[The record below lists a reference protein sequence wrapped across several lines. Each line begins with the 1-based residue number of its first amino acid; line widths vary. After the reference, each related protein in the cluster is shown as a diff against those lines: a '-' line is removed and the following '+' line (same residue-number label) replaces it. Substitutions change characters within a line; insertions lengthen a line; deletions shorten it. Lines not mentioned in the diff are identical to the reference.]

1 MHIYMHVYKFICI
14 CIHLSSYLSMCQC
27 LCVCV
32 CISLSLS
39 LYISCGIYAYIDL
52 SICLPCVYQCEIDS
66 NFGSFPPE
74 PWRTRDYPV
83 DLVHLAI
90 APLLRSLSVLTHT
103 WKLAVALWCMQT
115 RQCCIDCRACKH
127 THWVSLYLCIINN
140 NFPANM
146 KVIRALCWIHWACS
160 EYPVTSRYSAKSYR
174 FCNSSSPK
182 LPSQCNDW
190 RIDDTT
196 LTPITRPCCISHSG
210 TLFCLTNVVFLL
222 SLTSVWQVFVLLW
235 QMVDKCWF
243 CFDKCLLSTWLRLL
257 LLKIVGT
264 RPRLSCHIYS

>member
-1 MHIYMHVYKFICI
+1 
-14 CIHLSSYLSMCQC
+14 
-27 LCVCV
+27 
-32 CISLSLS
+32 
-39 LYISCGIYAYIDL
+39 
-52 SICLPCVYQCEIDS
+52 
-66 NFGSFPPE
+66 
-74 PWRTRDYPV
+74 
-83 DLVHLAI
+83 
-90 APLLRSLSVLTHT
+90 
-103 WKLAVALWCMQT
+103 MQT
-115 RQCCIDCRACKH
+115 RQCCIDCRACKL

-210 TLFCLTNVVFLL
+210 TLFCLQQML
-222 SLTSVWQVFVLLW
+222 SFFSRWQVF
-235 QMVDKCWF
+235 DKCSF
-243 CFDKCLLSTWLRLL
+243 CFDKWLTSVGFALTNVCLLRDYDFYYSRLL
-257 LLKIVGT
+257 GRDLACRVIYIVSIG
-264 RPRLSCHIYS
+264 RFHRDCGKKGRCQNVNPRQPQEAKVTLTPQP

>member
-1 MHIYMHVYKFICI
+1 MYMYPSIF
-14 CIHLSSYLSMCQC
+14 LSFYVSVFV
-27 LCVCV
+27 CVCV
-32 CISLSLS
+32 YLALSLS
-39 LYISCGIYAYIDL
+39 LYIMRHICIYR
-52 SICLPCVYQCEIDS
+52 SIHLFVLQSIS
-66 NFGSFPPE
+66 VRSTRSFPPE

-90 APLLRSLSVLTHT
+90 APLLQSLSVLTHT

-115 RQCCIDCRACKH
+115 RQCCIDCRACKR

-196 LTPITRPCCISHSG
+196 LTPSSRPCCISHSG
-210 TLFCLTNVVFLL
+210 TLFCLR
-222 SLTSVWQVFVLLW
+222 
-235 QMVDKCWF
+235 QM
-243 CFDKCLLSTWLRLL
+243 
-257 LLKIVGT
+257 
-264 RPRLSCHIYS
+264 

>member
-1 MHIYMHVYKFICI
+1 
-14 CIHLSSYLSMCQC
+14 
-27 LCVCV
+27 
-32 CISLSLS
+32 
-39 LYISCGIYAYIDL
+39 
-52 SICLPCVYQCEIDS
+52 
-66 NFGSFPPE
+66 
-74 PWRTRDYPV
+74 
-83 DLVHLAI
+83 
-90 APLLRSLSVLTHT
+90 
-103 WKLAVALWCMQT
+103 MQT
-115 RQCCIDCRACKH
+115 RQCCIDCRACKR

-140 NFPANM
+140 NFPPNM

-174 FCNSSSPK
+174 FCNWSSPK

>member
-1 MHIYMHVYKFICI
+1 
-14 CIHLSSYLSMCQC
+14 
-27 LCVCV
+27 
-32 CISLSLS
+32 
-39 LYISCGIYAYIDL
+39 
-52 SICLPCVYQCEIDS
+52 
-66 NFGSFPPE
+66 
-74 PWRTRDYPV
+74 
-83 DLVHLAI
+83 
-90 APLLRSLSVLTHT
+90 
-103 WKLAVALWCMQT
+103 MQT
-115 RQCCIDCRACKH
+115 RQCCIDCRACKR

-243 CFDKCLLSTWLRLL
+243 CFDKCYFLRDYDFYYSRLL
-257 LLKIVGT
+257 GRDLACRVIYIVSIG
-264 RPRLSCHIYS
+264 RFHRDCGKKGRCQNVNPRQPQEAKVTLTPQP